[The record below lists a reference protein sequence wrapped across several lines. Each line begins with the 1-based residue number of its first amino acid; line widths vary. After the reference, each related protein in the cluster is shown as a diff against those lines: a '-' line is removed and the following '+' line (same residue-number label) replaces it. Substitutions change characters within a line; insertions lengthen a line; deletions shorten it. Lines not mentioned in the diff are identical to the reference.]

1 MIGDGYI
8 SYPFLSVELGIDM
21 DIGNDL
27 LLELRT
33 WWLLLDKITTS
44 RQNYY
49 LLDNTAYYHI
59 YSSTSSTI

>member
-21 DIGNDL
+21 GIGNDLL

-33 WWLLLDKITTS
+33 WWLLLDKITTC
-44 RQNYY
+44 
-49 LLDNTAYYHI
+49 
-59 YSSTSSTI
+59 